1 MFVAVIFIAAFS
13 LALANSPTY
22 PSSPGT
28 SYNSYPTYNA
38 ASVPQ
43 NEKPSNASFPDD
55 GCGDY
60 AVRFKDDGYCYPVLK
75 KGPCKSLL
83 YWVTVDPYTYE
94 GKCTPRLC
102 GRERVFVGRDGLCH
116 DIYDTYECQGGR
128 RLYYSAYGDPIC
140 DCPIGQY
147 PFPSDKDD
155 CVPLFTQGPCPHDKV
170 VTVSSS
176 GKLECGSNTCPSLDR
191 YYQDFLLQLVP
202 AKESRIIGSDDDD
215 DGFCYALG
223 TRGPCSP
230 SELFGYNI
238 FQAEGQCLDMEDPTT
253 PYFSSPVENALLD
266 ELYNHTSEE
275 PVKKSVTFFRS
286 QQLSRNRRQA
296 SFGIVQQSST
306 FPTSML
312 NPCQLGNRNGN
323 NFKCTNPLVPSRPTR
338 DVHRPSRP
346 GFGCRPNDFLQANG
360 QCGSDRGP
368 ASCGPSYQFDRAT
381 NSCRPRF

>member
-1 MFVAVIFIAAFS
+1 M
-13 LALANSPTY
+13 
-22 PSSPGT
+22 
-28 SYNSYPTYNA
+28 
-38 ASVPQ
+38 
-43 NEKPSNASFPDD
+43 
-55 GCGDY
+55 
-60 AVRFKDDGYCYPVLK
+60 
-75 KGPCKSLL
+75 
-83 YWVTVDPYTYE
+83 
-94 GKCTPRLC
+94 
-102 GRERVFVGRDGLCH
+102 
-116 DIYDTYECQGGR
+116 
-128 RLYYSAYGDPIC
+128 
-140 DCPIGQY
+140 
-147 PFPSDKDD
+147 
-155 CVPLFTQGPCPHDKV
+155 

-323 NFKCTNPLVPSRPTR
+323 NFKCTNPLV
-338 DVHRPSRP
+338 
-346 GFGCRPNDFLQANG
+346 
-360 QCGSDRGP
+360 
-368 ASCGPSYQFDRAT
+368 
-381 NSCRPRF
+381 